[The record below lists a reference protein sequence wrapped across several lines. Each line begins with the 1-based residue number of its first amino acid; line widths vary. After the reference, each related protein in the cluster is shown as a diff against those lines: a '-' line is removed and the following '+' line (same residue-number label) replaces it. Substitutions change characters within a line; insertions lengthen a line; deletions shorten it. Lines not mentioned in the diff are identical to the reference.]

1 MEALTV
7 PFGWESIAIP
17 GVLGTGGYWR
27 VARRPSVQPSDAKPG
42 AGPVVSPVRGIEFRL
57 DADLRSGAMA
67 IEYDQATLRQTGGE
81 LAAKISTTF
90 VQLLK
95 EHADRGPTKCRTYID
110 EDLIIVLMR
119 GGYSRMEDT
128 LFEDGKWLDV
138 RSMRHTFQDTM
149 EGRFTETIERLTGRE
164 VAAFMSASHQHP
176 DIQIEAFV
184 LDGGSVPQGSPD
196 ALD

>member
-1 MEALTV
+1 
-7 PFGWESIAIP
+7 
-17 GVLGTGGYWR
+17 
-27 VARRPSVQPSDAKPG
+27 
-42 AGPVVSPVRGIEFRL
+42 
-57 DADLRSGAMA
+57 MA
-67 IEYDQATLRQTGGE
+67 TEHDQATLRRTGGE
-81 LAAKISTTF
+81 LAGTISTTF

-110 EDLIIVLMR
+110 DDLIIVLMR
-119 GGYSRMEDT
+119 GGYSRMENT

-138 RSMRHTFQDTM
+138 RSTRHTFQDTM

-184 LDGGSVPQGSPD
+184 LDGASATTGVSASQD
-196 ALD
+196 